1 MAVSFIGEKTTDL
14 PQVIDKLYH
23 KLLYKVH
30 LALAGFELTLVVI
43 GNDCIGSYISNYMYH
58 TITTT
63 IATLPYIKLVHQRRL
78 PK

>member
-1 MAVSFIGEKTTDL
+1 MVVSFIGEKTTDL
-14 PQVIDKLYH
+14 PQVFDKLYH

-30 LALAGFELTLVVI
+30 LTLAGFELTLVVI
-43 GNDCIGSYISNYMYH
+43 GNDCIGSYITNYH

-63 IATLPYIKLVHQRRL
+63 IATLHYIKLVHQRRL